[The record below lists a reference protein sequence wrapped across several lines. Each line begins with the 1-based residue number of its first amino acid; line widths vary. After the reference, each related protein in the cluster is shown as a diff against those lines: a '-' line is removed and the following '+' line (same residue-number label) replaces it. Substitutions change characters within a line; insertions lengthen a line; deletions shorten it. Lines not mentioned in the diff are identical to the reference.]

1 MTARVHVRRVIGR
14 RQTLPKV
21 SRGLVGILLM
31 AASLVSAAT
40 GVATS
45 AATAADLASIYY
57 GGPAPYFAFSW
68 AEPYV
73 GAALGNEWGSIDD
86 NPTRPNGFAGGPET
100 GFNRQNGSLVHG
112 SAADI
117 GFSAADDTFAPWQF
131 SNPWFGTM
139 RGRAGGCRSAPPAS
153 LTANRPEPH
162 PGICQRAMPS
172 WAGPAVSALK
182 QASHN
187 MSRPKPSGLISNS
200 SIAISWKPPRITVSP
215 RTWCGLG
222 SIIIFRNHDSAQQ

>member
-1 MTARVHVRRVIGR
+1 
-14 RQTLPKV
+14 LPKV
-21 SRGLVGILLM
+21 SRGLAGILLI
-31 AASLVSAAT
+31 AASLLSAAT
-40 GVATS
+40 GVTTS
-45 AATAADLASIYY
+45 VATAADLASIYY

-139 RGRAGGCRSAPPAS
+139 RGRAGGAINMLPFGAAGFAYGEPTESTSGNLSASHAI
-153 LTANRPEPH
+153 L
-162 PGICQRAMPS
+162 S
-172 WAGPAVSALK
+172 WAGGFSTEAGFAKYESAKAEWLYLELVDRHFSEIT
-182 QASHN
+182 AN
-187 MSRPKPSGLISNS
+187 NGLAANLV
-200 SIAISWKPPRITVSP
+200 RL
-215 RTWCGLG
+215 GLNYH
-222 SIIIFRNHDSAQQ
+222 F